1 MRINLLLLPFLT
13 MILAA
18 SGCANGR
25 TPVYPTEG
33 KLLINGEPAANVF
46 VLFHPVDSKP
56 DSLRPSAT
64 TDNEGK
70 FRLTSHEAYDG
81 GPAGDYKVTLLYE
94 PVNSPL
100 MRPKGKPPQIPV
112 TYTKPQSSP
121 LRAKIEAQ
129 PKNEIAP
136 LAIP

>member
-1 MRINLLLLPFLT
+1 MATNLSYLPFLA
-13 MILAA
+13 MILVAL
-18 SGCANGR
+18 GCNQSR
-25 TPVYPTEG
+25 TPVFPTEG
-33 KLLINGEPAANVF
+33 TLLISGQPAANVF

-64 TDNEGK
+64 TDKDGK

-81 GPAGDYKVTLLYE
+81 GPAGDYTVTLLYE

-112 TYTKPQSSP
+112 LYTKVQSSP
-121 LRAKIEAQ
+121 LRAKIESQ
-129 PKNEIAP
+129 PKNQIAP
-136 LAIP
+136 LNIP

>member
-1 MRINLLLLPFLT
+1 MRIKLLLLPFLT
-13 MILAA
+13 LILTEF
-18 SGCANGR
+18 GCSNGR
-25 TPVYPTEG
+25 VPVYPTEG
-33 KLLINGEPAANVF
+33 KLLINGQPAANVF
-46 VLFHPVDSKP
+46 VLFHPLDSKP

-70 FRLTSHEAYDG
+70 YRLTSHEAYDG
-81 GPAGDYKVTLLYE
+81 GPAGEYTVTLLYE

-100 MRPKGKPPQIPV
+100 MRQKGKPPQIPAN
-112 TYTKPQSSP
+112 YTKPQSSP